1 MLDDTDDGYMGDNRD
16 GDEQW
21 YQYRTQGFCANAGY
35 SLYGRKH
42 HDVTWMPTLL
52 QGRCTRHHYINSF
65 FTYGGADNLL
75 SALGITPVVYY
86 DNDNDGNNNN
96 NNNNNDDDGNGIQIS
111 ANAMCYEVDQYNVV
125 DDYFMTQYQNQNNE
139 EGDQDDDQSNS
150 GSQEDYDGYTETLG
164 CGPSGEYIVGAFQSG
179 SCDGNYF
186 AGVVDPFDDYNAQH
200 NALGCHPLYAKG
212 TEATKSLPIYMNT
225 EYHRQKLNT
234 HNRHSSL

>member
-1 MLDDTDDGYMGDNRD
+1 
-16 GDEQW
+16 
-21 YQYRTQGFCANAGY
+21 
-35 SLYGRKH
+35 
-42 HDVTWMPTLL
+42 
-52 QGRCTRHHYINSF
+52 
-65 FTYGGADNLL
+65 
-75 SALGITPVVYY
+75 
-86 DNDNDGNNNN
+86 
-96 NNNNNDDDGNGIQIS
+96 
-111 ANAMCYEVDQYNVV
+111 MCYEVDQYNVV